1 MARGVQAVAACLPGG
16 PGVHR
21 VGVSSTSRMAAE
33 AGARIADEG
42 GNAVDAA
49 VAAVLVSLVTEP
61 GVCSLG
67 GGAFIM
73 TALPGGEAVMI
84 DGYAEMPGRGLEPVH
99 FGRGVHDVYLDY
111 GGGLETTVGYG
122 SIATPGAV
130 AGLGLASATYGLLP
144 WDRVMEPVIEWAR
157 DGFPLSR
164 TSRMYLELCGEGI
177 YGWNPESS
185 RAIRTPAGALLE
197 AGDTVRIEGLAES
210 LERIARKGPG
220 ELYRGELAR
229 TIGREVRDSDGLLGT
244 ADLAAYEPVVRRP
257 LEVEMRE
264 WRLLINPPPAIGG
277 ATLAAMLA
285 LTGEGIARTA
295 VGEWDS
301 GAARRI
307 ARIERAVLEY
317 RERHLD
323 GADDMEGESTRLL
336 ARDSLRR
343 LGRRVRSGST
353 VHTSAVD
360 ASGLACSITASAGY
374 GSGVMPR
381 GTGIWMNNSLGEQEL
396 TGRGRHSFRP
406 GTRLPS
412 NMAPTVGRSRD
423 GSVLAL
429 GTPGADRIT
438 SALFQTIV
446 NLIDFRMPLA
456 DAVGHP
462 RVHVERKDGVVQVA
476 YERGVPVGSI
486 GLPVREFEDR
496 HMFFGGVAAALFSRS
511 AGFTL
516 ASDPRRDG
524 GTARGRG
531 SR

>member
-1 MARGVQAVAACLPGG
+1 MPGALA
-16 PGVHR
+16 VHR
-21 VGVSSTSRMAAE
+21 VGISSTSRMAAE

-67 GGAFIM
+67 GSAFIM
-73 TALPGGEAVMI
+73 TAPPAGEAVMI
-84 DGYAEMPGRGLEPVH
+84 DGYAEMPGRGLEAAC
-99 FGRGVHDVYLDY
+99 FGRGVRDVYLDY

-130 AGLGLASATYGLLP
+130 AGLGLASATYGRIP
-144 WDRVMEPVIEWAR
+144 WARVMEPAIERAR
-157 DGFPLSR
+157 DGFPLSG
-164 TSRMYLELCGEGI
+164 TSRMYFELCGEGI

-220 ELYRGELAR
+220 EFYRGELAR
-229 TIGREVRDSDGLLGT
+229 AIGREVRESDGLLGT
-244 ADLAAYEPVVRRP
+244 VDLEAYEPVVRRP
-257 LEVEMRE
+257 LEVGMRD

-277 ATLAAMLA
+277 TALAAMLA
-285 LTGEGIARTA
+285 LNGEGIAGTA
-295 VGEWDS
+295 AGEWDS
-301 GAARRI
+301 DVVRRI

-317 RERHLD
+317 RERHFD
-323 GADDMEGESTRLL
+323 GAEDMEGESTRLL
-336 ARDSLRR
+336 APDSLRR

-396 TGRGRHSFRP
+396 IGRGFHAFPP

-423 GSVLAL
+423 GGVLSL

-456 DAVGHP
+456 DAVAHP
-462 RVHVERKDGVVQVA
+462 RVHVERKDGVVQAA

-486 GLPVREFEDR
+486 GLPVREFEEL
-496 HMFFGGVAAALFSRS
+496 HMFFGGVGAALFSPS

-524 GTARGRG
+524 GTATGGG